1 MLEEKIER
9 IITDSTDLKNN
20 LKLQESLFKN
30 FKTLQDNL
38 EKKSEDEIKK
48 LTKEKFDLVVDFE
61 KLGKNFEN
69 QKLII
74 EELENKII
82 LLKKN
87 DEDKN
92 KKYDLELKSLLNE
105 NEKIKFIL
113 NNLNQEKEGIIFL
126 YNN

>member
-105 NEKIKFIL
+105 NEKMKFIL

-126 YNN
+126 LF